1 MDVEQLNKAIG
12 LLRSFFERKGIAKCD
27 YPHDE
32 LLLGFSYG
40 LEHCHSML
48 DKMEGFISEN
58 RLDKVCRW
66 LGFIQGCL
74 WMSGIYT
81 LDSLKDMN
89 RKNKSSS

>member
-1 MDVEQLNKAIG
+1 MDAEQLNKAIG
-12 LLRSFFERKGIAKCD
+12 QLRSFFERKAIAKYD
-27 YPHDE
+27 YPHDK
-32 LLLGFSYG
+32 LLLGFPYG
-40 LEHCHSML
+40 LEHCHGML